1 LSRQDIGRLNRD
13 FNKETDK
20 PPLADRS
27 FGKQGQSGKA
37 GTILKT
43 MPKAPNLL
51 QAGSVRFLTNG
62 IRNI

>member
-1 LSRQDIGRLNRD
+1 LTRYDIGRLNGD

-20 PPLADRS
+20 PTLVDRL

-37 GTILKT
+37 GTIFKT
-43 MPKAPNLL
+43 MPKAPNLR
-51 QAGSVRFLTNG
+51 QAGSVRFLTNW

>member
-1 LSRQDIGRLNRD
+1 MTRYDIGRLNGD

-20 PPLADRS
+20 PTLVNRL

-43 MPKAPNLL
+43 MPNAPNLRR
-51 QAGSVRFLTNG
+51 AGLV
-62 IRNI
+62 

>member
-1 LSRQDIGRLNRD
+1 LTRYDIGRLNGD

-20 PPLADRS
+20 PTLVNRL

-43 MPKAPNLL
+43 MPNAPNLRR
-51 QAGSVRFLTNG
+51 AGLV
-62 IRNI
+62 

>member
-1 LSRQDIGRLNRD
+1 LSHQNIGRLNRD

-20 PPLADRS
+20 PTLVDRL

-43 MPKAPNLL
+43 MPTAPNLL
-51 QAGSVRFLTNG
+51 QAGSVRFLTNW
-62 IRNI
+62 IQNI